1 MGEPAG
7 KAQAPSPEPHRANP
21 AFGTIVIL
29 KGNLASRQVPFFH
42 EKGPGGPFA
51 SGGFFYS
58 NGRNGFAA
66 GIHAHNWGTGKI

>member
-29 KGNLASRQVPFFH
+29 KGNLASRQVPFFSWKRT
-42 EKGPGGPFA
+42 EWLK
-51 SGGFFYS
+51 SGLQ
-58 NGRNGFAA
+58 
-66 GIHAHNWGTGKI
+66 GKILVAWLRRRSVFDKIRLEE